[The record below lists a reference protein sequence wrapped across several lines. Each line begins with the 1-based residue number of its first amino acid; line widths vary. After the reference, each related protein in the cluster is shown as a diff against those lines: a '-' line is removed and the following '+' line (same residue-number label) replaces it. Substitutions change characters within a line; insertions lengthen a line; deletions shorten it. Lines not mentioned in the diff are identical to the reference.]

1 MAETLTFFQQG
12 MLLAVMMSAPPLIVA
27 TVFGVTVSL
36 VQAITQIQDQTLPYV
51 VKLVS
56 VAATLAL
63 LGSWYGSELVQL
75 ENKVFTLILRVGK

>member
-27 TVFGVTVSL
+27 TLFGVTVSL

-63 LGSWYGSELVQL
+63 LGGWYGAELVQL